1 MPKLLPTVMQKN
13 NDEFLGLTFSQMK
26 KAARRMERR
35 CDGWLQE
42 DAEAYVLQH
51 SDITGETA
59 VKNVQQERNEVAAS
73 RRLAL
78 VA

>member
-1 MPKLLPTVMQKN
+1 MPKLLPTVMKKN
-13 NDEFLGLTFSQMK
+13 NVEALGLTFSQMK

-35 CDGWLQE
+35 CEDWLQE
-42 DAEAYVLQH
+42 DAEAYVMDH

-59 VKNVQQERNEVAAS
+59 VRNVMQERNEAAAA
-73 RRLAL
+73 RRLA

>member
-13 NDEFLGLTFSQMK
+13 NAEDLGLTFSQMK
-26 KAARRMERR
+26 KAARRMEKR

-59 VKNVQQERNEVAAS
+59 VKNVQQEINVAAAA
-73 RRLAL
+73 RRLA
-78 VA
+78 A